1 MGGFGKKAVAPQ
13 SSSIPSALVTIANL
27 DPKVKALS
35 SSKPQPLS
43 SPTQAEVEQGETSR
57 LLKAKRKGRS
67 MTILTSPSGVS
78 EQTTLSTKTLLG
90 A

>member
-1 MGGFGKKAVAPQ
+1 MGGSSGGGVFGKAVQALVGSGAAKPVAAPQ
-13 SSSIPSALVTIANL
+13 VEAP
-27 DPKVKALS
+27 
-35 SSKPQPLS
+35 KPQPIS

-57 LLKAKRKGRS
+57 LLKAKRRGRS

-78 EQTTLSTKTLLG
+78 DQSTLSTKTLLG

>member
-1 MGGFGKKAVAPQ
+1 MGGAHPVKIIAPLFGGGGAKPAAPAPQ
-13 SSSIPSALVTIANL
+13 VDAP
-27 DPKVKALS
+27 
-35 SSKPQPLS
+35 KPQPLS

-78 EQTTLSTKTLLG
+78 DQTTLSTKTLLG

>member
-1 MGGFGKKAVAPQ
+1 MGGGSPGGVFGKGIQMLVGGVKQVAPQ
-13 SSSIPSALVTIANL
+13 VDAP
-27 DPKVKALS
+27 
-35 SSKPQPLS
+35 KPQPLS

-78 EQTTLSTKTLLG
+78 DQTTLSTKTLLG

>member
-1 MGGFGKKAVAPQ
+1 MGGGSGGVFGKGIQMLVGSGAVKPVAAPQ
-13 SSSIPSALVTIANL
+13 VDAP
-27 DPKVKALS
+27 
-35 SSKPQPLS
+35 KPQPIS

-57 LLKAKRKGRS
+57 LLKAKRRGRS

-78 EQTTLSTKTLLG
+78 DQTTLSTKTLLG

>member
-1 MGGFGKKAVAPQ
+1 MGGGSGGIFGKGVQMLVGSGAAKPVAAPQ
-13 SSSIPSALVTIANL
+13 VDAP
-27 DPKVKALS
+27 
-35 SSKPQPLS
+35 KPQPLS
-43 SPTQAEVEQGETSR
+43 SPTQAEVDQGEATR

-78 EQTTLSTKTLLG
+78 DQTTLSTKTLLG

>member
-1 MGGFGKKAVAPQ
+1 MGGANPVKIIAPLFGGGSKPATPAPQ
-13 SSSIPSALVTIANL
+13 VDAP
-27 DPKVKALS
+27 
-35 SSKPQPLS
+35 KPQPLS

-78 EQTTLSTKTLLG
+78 DQTTLSTKTLLG

>member
-1 MGGFGKKAVAPQ
+1 MGGGSGGVFGKGIQMLVGSGAAKPVAAPQ
-13 SSSIPSALVTIANL
+13 VDAP
-27 DPKVKALS
+27 
-35 SSKPQPLS
+35 KPQPIS

-57 LLKAKRKGRS
+57 LLKAKRRGRS
-67 MTILTSPSGVS
+67 MTILTSPSGVG

>member
-1 MGGFGKKAVAPQ
+1 MGGGSGGIFGKGVQMLVGSGAAKPVAAPQ
-13 SSSIPSALVTIANL
+13 VEAP
-27 DPKVKALS
+27 
-35 SSKPQPLS
+35 KPQPLS
-43 SPTQAEVEQGETSR
+43 SPTQAEIEQGETSR